1 MTMRAELARFPLGKE
16 RDALEARI
24 HAFFDACAVSLGVRR
39 DADRDALMQDV
50 ARFQFEHVRPF
61 QKLALARQ
69 ASFERGPVG
78 WPALPT
84 DVYRFAQ
91 VSVFEEQ
98 AWTRVFRTS
107 GTTSGARGAHPFVS
121 LALYDHAAFLAA
133 DHALLVHAKQPMDF
147 VLLAFSPETHGDSS
161 LSHMLQSFAERA
173 RTQHEARVTWA
184 LGEHEVDADAL
195 DRALSEAQQAGRAV
209 ALLGTSFAFVFA
221 EDALKARGLRYTLP
235 TGSRLMFTGGFKG
248 KSREVSP
255 DVLRAQL
262 AARYGV
268 IGTHIVSEYGMT
280 ELSSQLYG
288 RSLITGIVE
297 SPERLWAPPW
307 MRITA
312 VDPVTLMPLPE
323 GEVGILRVDDLANLD
338 SCVSIQTADFA
349 RVFADGSVVL
359 LGRDPTSTPRGCS
372 LAIEEALTR

>member
-1 MTMRAELARFPLGKE
+1 MTMREE

-24 HAFFDACAVSLGVRR
+24 HAFFDVCASALDVRR
-39 DADRDALMQDV
+39 DAERDALMQDV
-50 ARFQFEHVRPF
+50 ARFQFAHVAPF
-61 QKLALARQ
+61 QKLARARQ
-69 ASFERGPVG
+69 ATFHRGPDG

-91 VSVFEEQ
+91 VSAFEASE
-98 AWTRVFRTS
+98 WTHIFRTS

-147 VLLAFSPETHGDSS
+147 ILLAFSPETHGDSS
-161 LSHMLQSFAERA
+161 LSHMLLSFAERA
-173 RTQHEARVTWA
+173 RAAHGARVTWA
-184 LGEHEVDADAL
+184 LRDDHVDVDAL
-195 DRALSEAQQAGRAV
+195 DHALSVAAQAGRAV

-221 EDALKARGLRYTLP
+221 EDALEARALRYTLP

-255 DVLRAQL
+255 EVLRAQM

-268 IGTHIVSEYGMT
+268 LGTHIVSEYGMT

-288 RSLITGIVE
+288 RSLITGQEE

-307 MRITA
+307 MRITS
-312 VDPVTLMPLPE
+312 VDPVTLLPMPE
-323 GEVGILRVDDLANLD
+323 GEVGILRIDDLANLD
-338 SCVSIQTADFA
+338 SCLSIQTADFG
-349 RVFADGSVVL
+349 RVFADASVVL